1 MPLSADIKVFAL
13 FLAWLCFASRKLCA
27 KQMASRRKSLAG
39 ESEHE
44 SNVRTCVRDSC
55 PSVFSVR
62 PRFCPC
68 GPVSIGARAF
78 RLNVCVCVCN
88 KISSKEI
95 HLKRKLSRRK
105 WHFLGMSRRRHFGC
119 FFAPA
124 GLTLI
129 ITCIFGAK

>member
-1 MPLSADIKVFAL
+1 MKAMSVLVSGIRVRPYFLSVH
-13 FLAWLCFASRKLCA
+13 
-27 KQMASRRKSLAG
+27 G
-39 ESEHE
+39 
-44 SNVRTCVRDSC
+44 
-55 PSVFSVR
+55 SVR
-62 PRFCPC
+62 VAQFP
-68 GPVSIGARAF
+68 
-78 RLNVCVCVCN
+78 LEHVCVCVCN